1 MKIGNEDTKIYTVFT
16 QLGLSHNDSSLVPT
30 TNEEVLHQLQRG
42 CEKKLR
48 PWRDGVD
55 FVVRDLTKSANLES
69 VLNEISDVERFN
81 YDGVLVIGDTNVY
94 KLALTGLPTI
104 VVHHVIGF
112 MHIPYKLYISEGNIL
127 FASLDRIN
135 ASSPS
140 ISSAMFEDLV
150 EKIEL
155 IRTLKKMKEAKLLMV
170 NSSQYVSSYYRGER
184 ETTYPAGFNEK
195 ILDALDKSFGTEVQ
209 KLMPDEVYEDEEIQ
223 HIWFS
228 EDEQAEEIAKMWI
241 SEAKDMRDTL
251 ESEVVKSAKMYLAF
265 KLLLEKY
272 NATVIAYHLRSIIKN
287 PRREDRAWPSLG
299 DSELQKQGVVACCQ
313 SHLNVVLTHM
323 LAQYAFGRPSM
334 MGDFTLDP
342 FNNVA
347 IVQHCGAPWN
357 PRGGDDRVPYIIRDH
372 AERGMREHS
381 IPGVGAC
388 SEVLYPPNEPVT
400 IWRTNL
406 LAKEIL
412 VHTGTTVDGYSVY
425 KEYANLM

>member
-1 MKIGNEDTKIYTVFT
+1 MVIENENTKIYTVFT
-16 QLGLSHNDSSLVPT
+16 QLGLSHNDSSLVAT
-30 TNEEVLHQLQRG
+30 TNEEVLHQLQRE
-42 CEKKLR
+42 C
-48 PWRDGVD
+48 DGVD

-112 MHIPYKLYISEGNIL
+112 MHIPYKLYISEGKIL
-127 FASLDRIN
+127 FASLDRVN
-135 ASSPS
+135 ASAPP
-140 ISSAMFEDLV
+140 IASAMFEDLV
-150 EKIEL
+150 AKIDL
-155 IRTLKKMKEAKLLMV
+155 IRALRKMKDAKLLLV
-170 NSSQYVSSYYRGER
+170 NASQYVSSYYRGDKG
-184 ETTYPAGFNEK
+184 TTYLAGFNEN
-195 ILDALDKSFGTEVQ
+195 ILGALDQSFGTAVQ
-209 KLMPDEVYEDEEIQ
+209 KLMPDEVYEDEAIQ
-223 HIWFS
+223 HLWVS
-228 EDEQAEEIAKMWI
+228 ADEPAEEIAKMWLD
-241 SEAKDMRDTL
+241 EAKEMRDTL
-251 ESEVVKSAKMYLAF
+251 ASEVVKSAKMYLAF

-272 NATVIAYHLRSIIKN
+272 NATAIAYHLRSLIKN
-287 PRREDRAWPSLG
+287 PKREELAWPSLG
-299 DSELQKQGVVACCQ
+299 DSELQKQGIVACCQ

-342 FNNVA
+342 FNHVA
-347 IVQHCGAPWN
+347 ILQHCGGPWN

-372 AERGMREHS
+372 AERGMREHA

-388 SEVLYPPNEPVT
+388 SEVLYPPDEPVT

-406 LAKEIL
+406 LTKEIL
-412 VHTGTTVDGYSVY
+412 LHTGTTVDGYSLY